1 LLRHS
6 QGDKTKYETYLHSR
20 PRSFEKTAVRML
32 MEVMQQGVGK
42 PAAPGF
48 GLHIVHLTDSDLLP
62 ELAVAKSAGADCMSD
77 LQKYVFMQPH
87 KMTLKPRG
95 SPARRLENTALLVTQ
110 EIEISQLY
118 CLSSPRW

>member
-1 LLRHS
+1 MIRHL

-42 PAAPGF
+42 PSAPGF

-62 ELAVAKSAGADCMSD
+62 ELAVAKSAGADCMS
-77 LQKYVFMQPH
+77 
-87 KMTLKPRG
+87 
-95 SPARRLENTALLVTQ
+95 
-110 EIEISQLY
+110 
-118 CLSSPRW
+118 CLHAC